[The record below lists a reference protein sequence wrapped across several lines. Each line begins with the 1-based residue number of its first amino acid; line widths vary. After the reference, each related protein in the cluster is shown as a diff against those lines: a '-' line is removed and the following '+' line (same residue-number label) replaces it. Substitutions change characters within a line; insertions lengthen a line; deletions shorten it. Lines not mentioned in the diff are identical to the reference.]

1 MKKICIITD
10 TLRSHSLLKPLID
23 TLQADPEAD
32 LTVLATYRHS
42 TRDIELSFASIDAG
56 ADYTDQSLEI
66 SVAPGGTYTRT
77 SADQEQQAFA
87 AALRDIDPE
96 IVVLFGHSFTTFSA
110 AVAAF
115 LSDIPVAH
123 IQGGESDYGVWD
135 DAHGFGITKIAN
147 LHFTATETYRRRV
160 VGFGEHPD
168 RVFNVGDLSVDHLL
182 NTGVPGK
189 EEFCTAMGFDPADEF
204 IFVSMTPDRAIGSR
218 NRQLMKAVTDALE
231 NPKYAPFKILCEHP
245 GPKGFA
251 QIMQNE
257 MEELVRRHPGRVA
270 FISDEAEIIAAMTH
284 CRAIVGNTDRC
295 VTDAAALRTP
305 VVLVG
310 DRLKDRE
317 NPGHMVPAPA
327 GQENLNKET
336 VDNALAQAICP
347 EFKIGLMF
355 LTSPFEQ
362 DNTPGR
368 IAGVLRAYTRADIA
382 AKTQYNE

>member
-1 MKKICIITD
+1 M
-10 TLRSHSLLKPLID
+10 
-23 TLQADPEAD
+23 
-32 LTVLATYRHS
+32 
-42 TRDIELSFASIDAG
+42 
-56 ADYTDQSLEI
+56 
-66 SVAPGGTYTRT
+66 
-77 SADQEQQAFA
+77 
-87 AALRDIDPE
+87 
-96 IVVLFGHSFTTFSA
+96 
-110 AVAAF
+110 
-115 LSDIPVAH
+115 
-123 IQGGESDYGVWD
+123 
-135 DAHGFGITKIAN
+135 
-147 LHFTATETYRRRV
+147 
-160 VGFGEHPD
+160 
-168 RVFNVGDLSVDHLL
+168 DHLL
-182 NTGVPGK
+182 NTRVPGK
-189 EEFCTAMGFDPADEF
+189 EEFCTVMGFDPADEF

-284 CRAIVGNTDRC
+284 CRAIVSNTDRC

-327 GQENLNKET
+327 GKENLNKET